1 MQSTPTEMM
10 PIIVQRLAGNL
21 TAVKAARHLGVSRKT
36 YYQWEAR
43 ALEGMK
49 AALEPGRP
57 GRPSPKADEERMRVE
72 AQNQQLQQH
81 VESLQQRLRCKEV
94 LGKADTFAKK
104 K

>member
-10 PIIVQRLAGNL
+10 PVILQRLAGNL
-21 TAVKAARHLGVSRKT
+21 TAMQAARQLGISRKS

-43 ALEGMK
+43 ALKGMK

-57 GRPSPKADEERMRVE
+57 GRPWPKPDVELTRVE
-72 AQNQQLQQH
+72 AQKQQLQQK
-81 VESLQQRLRCKEV
+81 VDALEQRLRIRQV
-94 LGKADTFAKK
+94 LAEAETRAKK

>member
-10 PIIVQRLAGNL
+10 PVILKRLAGNL
-21 TAVKAARHLGVSRKT
+21 TAVQAARQLGISRKT

-49 AALEPGRP
+49 VALEPGRP
-57 GRPSPKADEERMRVE
+57 GRPSPKADQERMRVE
-72 AQNQQLQQH
+72 AQNQQLQQQ
-81 VESLQQRLRCKEV
+81 VESLQQRLRCRQV
-94 LGKADTFAKK
+94 LAEADTRAKK